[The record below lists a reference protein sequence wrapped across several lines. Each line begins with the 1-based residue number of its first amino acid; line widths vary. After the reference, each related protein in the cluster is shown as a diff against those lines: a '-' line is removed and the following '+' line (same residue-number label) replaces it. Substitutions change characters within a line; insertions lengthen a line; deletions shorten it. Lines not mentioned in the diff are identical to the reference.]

1 MLDSIGSEE
10 EKLYSHI
17 LIPTDGSVLAE
28 KAVQHGLELA
38 EAIKANVVI
47 LSVTEPFQVFT
58 AEVAAIGDTPEDY
71 RVRIAQQ
78 ADRVLAAAAA
88 KAKARGVAV
97 ETLQVE
103 NYSPSEAIIATAAAK
118 GSNLI
123 IMASHGRKGIE
134 ALLLGSETVKVL
146 THCKVPVLV
155 HR

>member
-1 MLDSIGSEE
+1 M
-10 EKLYSHI
+10 YSHI

-58 AEVAAIGDTPEDY
+58 AEVAAIGDTPDDY
-71 RVRIAQQ
+71 KARVAQQ
-78 ADRVLAAAAA
+78 AANILAAAAA

-103 NYSPSEAIIATAAAK
+103 HYSPSDAIIETAASK
-118 GSNLI
+118 GSDLI
-123 IMASHGRKGIE
+123 VMASHGRKGIS
-134 ALLLGSETVKVL
+134 AILLGSETAKVL

>member
-1 MLDSIGSEE
+1 M
-10 EKLYSHI
+10 YSHI
-17 LIPTDGSVLAE
+17 LIPTDGSELAE

-47 LSVTEPFQVFT
+47 LTVTEPFQVFT

-71 RVRIAQQ
+71 KVRVAQQ
-78 ADRVLAAAAA
+78 AANILAAAAA

-103 NYSPSEAIIATAAAK
+103 HFSASDAIVETAASK
-118 GSNLI
+118 GSDLI
-123 IMASHGRKGIE
+123 VMASHGRKGIS
-134 ALLLGSETVKVL
+134 AILLGSETAKVL